1 MRYEKRGI
9 NQKGVYVMKIPTI
22 SLPSFSHLSF
32 QKEPPEPK
40 RRRKLL
46 LCLFVG
52 LLLFVGAM
60 AAFFLRDYFAAI
72 HVPPET
78 KVNEAIANSVNAES
92 YRFTLT
98 SKLTV
103 NAQERLFSVI
113 QGEKSKDNAYH
124 IQGTIL
130 GTEVNIYQIGDTTY
144 RQDPI
149 DQKWTVIE
157 KTDMAKESLLLS
169 ELNPISNFY
178 FNEIGP
184 ITPLEK
190 DKTNRAEKKLGRK
203 YAITPEL
210 ANHWLEAYFTDMTYE
225 IWVSKKEPYYLE
237 KAIITAASKSNKEN
251 LLTMEIEFSDFNAP
265 ITITQP
271 VLK

>member
-1 MRYEKRGI
+1 MKR
-9 NQKGVYVMKIPTI
+9 PSFALPF
-22 SLPSFSHLSF
+22 SLPIKGKTSPYS
-32 QKEPPEPK
+32 KETPPEK
-40 RRRKLL
+40 QKKHGKLFYTLL
-46 LCLFVG
+46 L
-52 LLLFVGAM
+52 LLLLLISTV

-78 KVNEAIANSVNAES
+78 RVNQGIVNSVNAES

-103 NAQERLFSVI
+103 SGQERLFSVI

-130 GTEVNIYQIGDTTY
+130 GTAVNMYQMGDTTY

-157 KTDMAKESLLLS
+157 KTNMEKESLLLS

-190 DKTNRAEKKLGRK
+190 ENGNKDEKKLGMK

-210 ANHWLEAYFTDMTYE
+210 ANHWLEAYFTDMSYE
-225 IWVSKKEPYYLE
+225 IYVSKKEPYYLE
-237 KAIITAASKSNKEN
+237 KAIISAASKSNKEN
-251 LLTMEIEFSDFNAP
+251 RLTMEITFSDFNAP

>member
-1 MRYEKRGI
+1 
-9 NQKGVYVMKIPTI
+9 MKKPTI
-22 SLPSFSHLSF
+22 RLPHLPRF
-32 QKEPPEPK
+32 TKEKPYTGAPTPPTQKK
-40 RRRKLL
+40 HSRLFLGLFLL
-46 LCLFVG
+46 LLILIG
-52 LLLFVGAM
+52 TA
-60 AAFFLRDYFAAI
+60 AAFFLRSYFATVHI
-72 HVPPET
+72 SPET
-78 KVNEAIANSVNAES
+78 RVNQGITNSVNAES

-103 NAQERLFSVI
+103 NGEEKLFSLI

-130 GTEVNIYQIGDTTY
+130 GTAVNIYQIGDVTY

-157 KTDMAKESLLLS
+157 KTNMEKESLLIS
-169 ELNPISNFY
+169 ELNPIANFY

-190 DKTNRAEKKLGRK
+190 NKNNKEEKKLGMK

-225 IWVSKKEPYYLE
+225 IYISRKEPYYLE
-237 KAIITAASKSNKEN
+237 KAVITAASKTNKEN
-251 LLTMEIEFSDFNAP
+251 RLSIEITFSDFNNP
-265 ITITQP
+265 ITINQP

>member
-1 MRYEKRGI
+1 MKKPSIHLPHLPHLVKEKTYQREETP
-9 NQKGVYVMKIPTI
+9 QSP
-22 SLPSFSHLSF
+22 
-32 QKEPPEPK
+32 
-40 RRRKLL
+40 RKHSKLFLGALLILL
-46 LCLFVG
+46 LLIG
-52 LLLFVGAM
+52 II
-60 AAFFLRDYFAAI
+60 AAFFLRDYFAAV
-72 HVPPET
+72 HVAPET
-78 KVNEAIANSVNAES
+78 RVNQGITNSVNAES
-92 YRFTLT
+92 YRFTLA

-103 NAQERLFSVI
+103 GSQEKLFSVI

-130 GTEVNIYQIGDTTY
+130 GTEVNIYQIGDITY

-149 DQKWTVIE
+149 DHKWTVIE
-157 KTDMAKESLLLS
+157 KTNMEKESLLIS
-169 ELNPISNFY
+169 ELNPIANFY

-190 DKTNRAEKKLGRK
+190 EKNNKEEKKLGMK
-203 YAITPEL
+203 YALSPEL

-225 IWVSKKEPYYLE
+225 IYISKKEPYYLT
-237 KAIITAASKSNKEN
+237 KAIITAVSKSNKEN
-251 LLTMEIEFSDFNAP
+251 RLTMEITFSDFNAP

>member
-1 MRYEKRGI
+1 
-9 NQKGVYVMKIPTI
+9 MKLPTI
-22 SLPSFSHLSF
+22 SLPSFSHLPFLSKK
-32 QKEPPEPK
+32 QTYTGKNEPPKAK
-40 RRRKLL
+40 RRQKLL
-46 LCLFVG
+46 FYLFIG
-52 LLLFVGAM
+52 LLLFAGAI

-72 HVPPET
+72 HISPET
-78 KVNEAIANSVNAES
+78 RVNQGIANSVNAES

-103 NAQERLFSVI
+103 NHQERLFSVI
-113 QGEKSKDNAYH
+113 QGEKGKDNTYH

-130 GTEVNIYQIGDTTY
+130 GTDVNIYQIGDTTY
-144 RQDPI
+144 RQDPL
-149 DQKWTVIE
+149 DKKWTVIE

-190 DKTNRAEKKLGRK
+190 DKTNRAEKKLGMK

-210 ANHWLEAYFTDMTYE
+210 ANHWLEAYFTDMSYE

-251 LLTMEIEFSDFNAP
+251 RLTMEMEFSDFNAP
-265 ITITQP
+265 IIITQP

>member
-1 MRYEKRGI
+1 MKKPSIHLPHLPHLVKEKTYQREETP
-9 NQKGVYVMKIPTI
+9 QSP
-22 SLPSFSHLSF
+22 
-32 QKEPPEPK
+32 
-40 RRRKLL
+40 RKHSKLFLGALLILL
-46 LCLFVG
+46 LLIGVI
-52 LLLFVGAM
+52 
-60 AAFFLRDYFAAI
+60 AAFFLRDYFAAVHI
-72 HVPPET
+72 SPET
-78 KVNEAIANSVNAES
+78 RVNQGIINSVNAES
-92 YRFTLT
+92 YRFTLA

-103 NAQERLFSVI
+103 GSQEKLFSVI

-130 GTEVNIYQIGDTTY
+130 GTEVNIYQIGDITY

-149 DQKWTVIE
+149 DHKWTVIE
-157 KTDMAKESLLLS
+157 KTNMEKESLLIS
-169 ELNPISNFY
+169 ELNPIANFY

-190 DKTNRAEKKLGRK
+190 EKNNKEEKKLGMK
-203 YAITPEL
+203 YALSPEL

-225 IWVSKKEPYYLE
+225 IYISKKEPYYLT
-237 KAIITAASKSNKEN
+237 KAIITAVSKSNKEN
-251 LLTMEIEFSDFNAP
+251 RLTMEITFSDFNAP